1 MGRKASREV
10 AMKLLYQLDI
20 QKEDR
25 EDQITNAVEE
35 NGLEAGDKKYVLDI
49 VNGTYK
55 NLDIID
61 KSIEESTSGWT
72 LSRISKVDLAILRLA
87 VYEIKY
93 RQDIP
98 VNVSINEAVEL
109 AKKYSGDESGSFV
122 NGVLG
127 KVVEVK
133 KAE

>member
-25 EDQITNAVEE
+25 DDQVNSTIEE
-35 NGLEAGDKKYVLDI
+35 YGLEAGDKKYVLDI
-49 VNGTYK
+49 VEGTYK
-55 NLDIID
+55 NQELID
-61 KSIEESTSGWT
+61 KLIEESASSWSV
-72 LSRISKVDLAILRLA
+72 SRISKVDLAILRLS

-93 RQDIP
+93 REDIP
-98 VNVSINEAVEL
+98 LSVSINEAVEL
-109 AKKYSGDESGSFV
+109 GKKYSGDDAGSFI

-127 KVVEVK
+127 KISTGITK
-133 KAE
+133 